1 MMYEHC
7 PSSIRTLVKGN
18 NVEVKYFK
26 THKGHYN
33 EVQFLP
39 IPRKVQETIAVKSG
53 VPPNIVIGQ
62 LRDEFDYTLQKKNLV
77 ADNYKLH
84 DIDALSVDLQVK
96 RFFENSSNPIIMYK
110 TQETENFP
118 LDINNSMLVILT
130 EIQIKV
136 LKKFSSGKLCIDST
150 HGTNQ
155 YNFNLTTI
163 IVEVVGCLGSS
174 VFMTNDAPAFWNE
187 WTKTM
192 SPSPKFHLL
201 CKWHIDNNWRK
212 NLKKIAGPQTVEAY
226 VYKTLRVL
234 LEEPDVTQFEKL
246 LNLFLGKLE
255 EEPTLHSFKT
265 YFLSHYVH
273 RKQLWAACYRHE
285 AMLNTNMVLE
295 AFHKTLK
302 YEYLKGE
309 KNQRLDI
316 LLWNLLKTVRDKNFE
331 RLVKLCNGGKATHYV
346 NAINSHHRSAVQI
359 HNCKIN
365 RILDITWTVISETS
379 NKTYLVKKRESCEC
393 KIICVACKVRVHLF
407 SCTYYDY
414 TIKNNLCK
422 HIHVV
427 KINMSD
433 DNDLKAK
440 NDYTNPI
447 DTDEMCMKI
456 SDMQQIIAPSVVS
469 IANKIQQF
477 HSMFV
482 SAESNVPVSLAVSLN
497 ENASQEP
504 ANKNVKKQLP
514 FFSTKKLR
522 LKLPEEQRLN
532 KPTLNVKKQ
541 IIDDLNEKDG
551 TPYVHIDSQCYNLLK
566 VENATIKKLIF
577 EGYSFS
583 IHRKSEKKY
592 LALHGVQK

>member
-1 MMYEHC
+1 
-7 PSSIRTLVKGN
+7 
-18 NVEVKYFK
+18 
-26 THKGHYN
+26 
-33 EVQFLP
+33 
-39 IPRKVQETIAVKSG
+39 
-53 VPPNIVIGQ
+53 
-62 LRDEFDYTLQKKNLV
+62 
-77 ADNYKLH
+77 
-84 DIDALSVDLQVK
+84 
-96 RFFENSSNPIIMYK
+96 MYK
-110 TQETENFP
+110 TQGTEHFP
-118 LDINNSMLVILT
+118 LDINDFMLVILT
-130 EIQIKV
+130 ETQIEV

-163 IVEVVGCLGSS
+163 VVIDEFGEGYPAAFCISTKIDEVHMTVFFSKIKEVVGCLAPN
-174 VFMTNDAPAFWNE
+174 VFMTDDAPAFWNA

-192 SPSPKFHLL
+192 SLTPKFHLL

-212 NLKKIAGPQTVEAY
+212 NLKKIAGPQTVKAY
-226 VYKTLRVL
+226 IYKTLRVL

-255 EEPTLHSFKT
+255 EEPTLHSFKA

-302 YEYLKGE
+302 YVYLKGK

-331 RLVKLCNGGKATHYV
+331 RLVKLCNGGKVTHYV
-346 NAINSHHRSAVQI
+346 NAINSRHRSAVQI

-365 RILDITWTVISETS
+365 RISDITWTVISETS
-379 NKTYLVKKRESCEC
+379 NQTYLVKKRESCEC
-393 KIICVACKVRVHLF
+393 KIICVACKVCVHIF
-407 SCTYYDY
+407 SCTCYDY
-414 TIKNNLCK
+414 TIKNNMCK
-422 HIHVV
+422 HIHMV
-427 KINMSD
+427 KMNMSD

-447 DTDEMCMKI
+447 DTDEICMKM
-456 SDMQQIIAPSVVS
+456 SDMQQVIAPSVVS

-482 SAESNVPVSLAVSLN
+482 SQGGKLNDEQLHKINLSIDSNLKMLYEQESNVPDSLN

-504 ANKNVKKQLP
+504 ANKNVKKQLR

-551 TPYVHIDSQCYNLLK
+551 TPYVHIDSQFDHAYGK
-566 VENATIKKLIF
+566 
-577 EGYSFS
+577 
-583 IHRKSEKKY
+583 
-592 LALHGVQK
+592 